1 MTISNDNRS
10 NRTVTES
17 VAPQTGITNVASMD
31 RSDDISITFSE
42 VLDPDTVTIN
52 TINTSCSGTIQVSVD
67 NFNTCVQMGSG
78 DPTTS
83 NNITFVFNPS
93 GDLAKQ
99 PYKLRITGV
108 KDTSGNI
115 YSETTTTFTPN

>member
-1 MTISNDNRS
+1 M
-10 NRTVTES
+10 TES
-17 VAPQTGITNVASMD
+17 VAPETGSTNVTSMD
-31 RSDDISITFSE
+31 QSDDISITFSE

-78 DPTTS
+78 DTTTS
-83 NNITFVFNPS
+83 DNITFVFNPS
-93 GDLAKQ
+93 SDLAKQ
-99 PYKLRITGV
+99 PYKLKITGV
-108 KDTSGNI
+108 KDTSGSI